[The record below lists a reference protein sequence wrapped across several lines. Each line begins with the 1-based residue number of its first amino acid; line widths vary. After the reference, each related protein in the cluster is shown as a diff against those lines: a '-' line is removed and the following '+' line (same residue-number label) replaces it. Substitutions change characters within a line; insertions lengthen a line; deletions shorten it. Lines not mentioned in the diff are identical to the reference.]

1 MRRTILAILAAWA
14 CTFVHAELKV
24 HFTFESLNSA
34 VGSYTGTLRNNAT
47 LTEVSGLP
55 VLSLGSDNGYF
66 DMGASVGNVI
76 ATLSNGFTIST
87 NVYIPST
94 TTLGSNGNFIYTF
107 ANSTNIGGDA
117 NGCIFFGANETRYT
131 ISRTNYNAEKNVV
144 ANYRFPTGAWHTLT
158 YRQNGNSGELFLD
171 GERVATGNVTVKPSN
186 LGNTPY
192 NFLGRPCYQGDVYL
206 KDAFYNDFRI
216 YDNAVDDATI
226 ASLTANLNALNSG
239 MNEMQINELL
249 NQITLGGNT
258 FYDDIK
264 LPTPN
269 QNGITVTWS
278 SSNESVVSSTGRV
291 TRPAYGKGD
300 ARVTLTATLSKAG
313 ISKQKS
319 FTINIPALEMSDE
332 DLVDADMMDLTIN
345 GHLDNLVTNLY
356 LPTRGNRGSNISWES
371 SQPDILSHEG
381 ELLNQRQ
388 SKTEVALT
396 ATISLRNAVASNTFY
411 ITVAPK
417 LPLAYYLFAYFNGN
431 SQWQEQICFALSTD
445 GYNYTPL
452 NNGNPIINS
461 ADIALKQAVRDP
473 HILRGEDG
481 YFYMVVTDM
490 KSSEGWSSNDG
501 MVLLRS
507 ADMVNW
513 THTAIDFPTAWPHRF
528 DRNSLTQVWAPQTIY
543 DPEEG
548 KYMVYYAI
556 GESGKNYI
564 TYYSYA
570 NEDFTE
576 LTEPQVLYNHDG
588 MNTIDADIVWHDG
601 KYHMFFKTEGQ
612 GNGIQKATAKT
623 LRGEWTPE
631 YRYLQQTSV
640 AVEGSG
646 VFKKIDS
653 DEWVLMYDCY
663 SSGMYEYCTSTD
675 LNNFTWVCN
684 SANTSIFTPRHGTT
698 IAITAA
704 EAQRLANAWP
714 SNGLNIEQSWTDITN
729 YYVKSPRFDDNSN
742 SGWMVSSNAQSINLN
757 FETMEFWYGT
767 FNLYQTIEVPNGRYR
782 LSAQSFYNPSSNESA
797 YLYANEVRQALALR
811 NSEGLSSSNNPGGW
825 DRVTI
830 NGNRRYIPNN
840 MEAGSYSF
848 EQGLYNNSLEVE
860 VTDSKLTFGL
870 ICEGISNSANWCMF
884 DNFKLEYLGHIDIVT
899 AEKIE
904 LSHTE
909 VHLNEGESTTLT
921 ATVLPSAAV
930 NKDLIWTSSKPGI
943 VAVDASGTLRANKAG
958 QATITA
964 ELADGSGV
972 KATCEVSVTSLG
984 TWIDVT
990 EAYIMNPRF
999 DGNSNKGWDIYAN
1012 AGSTACGYNA
1022 MEFWNGTFN
1031 ISQTFE
1037 IPNGKY
1043 RLSVQSYFR
1052 TADNNNGYSAYVGG
1066 YEDIT
1071 GYLYANEVKQPIA
1084 SIYSEYLSTNYGSN
1098 CWERN
1103 RCYYPN
1109 GMMSGSYCFEQ
1120 GMYNNSLEVEV
1131 TDGMLTIG
1139 LINEIFVSNNWCMF
1153 DNFKLE
1159 YLGEYTP
1166 VTAVSLN
1173 KSEITLNS
1181 GESTTLKATVRPT
1194 DATFPG
1200 VVWSSDNT
1208 MIAGVDQNGVVTA
1221 HMAGS
1226 TIIRATSK
1234 DESGLS
1240 ASCKITVKGT
1250 VVTAEGIIINE
1261 IQTSNI
1267 DMFVDPSYN
1276 YGGWMELYNS
1286 TNSPVSLNF
1295 LYVSDD
1301 PDNLTKYNL
1310 GIRGSIPAKGYHV
1323 LWFDHYNYHYS
1334 PSQIDFKLDFD
1345 GGTIYISTPDGTLI
1359 TSQEY
1364 PVSVPRTSYARTT
1377 NGGSEWGYTASP
1389 TPGASNAGST
1399 FATERLDA
1407 PVVNRDACMFTSAFT
1422 VKVQIPAGATLRY
1435 TTDGSTPSL
1444 TNGNTSTNGTFQ
1456 VSRTTTYRFGLFQEG
1471 KLPSQIVTRSYIYND
1486 RGYAQI
1492 PIISVV
1498 TDPVN
1503 LYDDELGVYVK
1514 GTNGRTGNGQNSPC
1528 NWNMDWDRPVN
1539 FEFITP
1545 EEGMVLNQ
1553 EVDFAM
1559 CGGWSRAWTPH
1570 SFKLK
1575 AGKIYEGLNS
1585 MDYPFFADK
1594 PYLKHKTL
1602 QIRNGGNDT
1611 GCRIKDA
1618 ALQEIVLRSG
1628 LDVDG
1633 QSSLPVIHFING
1645 EYKGMLNMREPN
1657 NKHFAYANWGI
1668 DTDEMDQFEM
1678 SPDSGYVQMEGTR
1691 EAFLEWY
1698 ELSKSAADEYFYE
1711 EIRNIVD
1718 IDEYINYMAVELY
1731 LGATDWPQNNLKA
1744 FRPRIENGR
1753 FRFVLFDL
1761 DGTFGTNSPFGTFE
1775 GKKVHT
1781 FDYIYDTGGRFT
1793 EEIEVVTIF
1802 LNMLQNDSFRKQFID
1817 SYCLVAGSVFEPER
1831 CNAIIDEMAAMRAEA
1846 LSFDNQS
1853 PYGTANSL
1861 KSSLSYRQNDLI
1873 NALVGYSRMGLN
1885 TNMKQQVSIAA
1896 NIDDAKL
1903 RLNNLE
1909 IPTGKFNGTLFAP
1922 ITLKAEP
1929 LAGYKFVGWSNS
1941 GAPAEQVT
1949 TLIARGSTWYYNDQ
1963 DNLDGKNWNTSNY
1976 STSSWGRGETPMG
1989 FYTGD
1994 TNNGRGYKTILN
2006 YGSDASNKRP
2016 TYYFRTTLTLDK
2028 APTSTE
2034 TVKLNFIVDDGMVV
2048 YVNGVEA
2055 GRYLMN
2061 GGTPSYASYS
2071 SSYATGNPD
2080 SGMLTLDASLFRKG
2094 TNVIAVEVH
2103 NCDGQSSDIYFDA
2116 ELLLSGQA
2124 SSNLLSTKAE
2134 YTLPS
2139 NGSYTL
2145 TAVYEPLDAEEASAQ
2160 LPVRINEVSA
2170 DNSIY
2175 VNDYFK
2181 KNDWI
2186 ELYNTTS
2193 DDIDVAGM
2201 YLSDNLSKPTKYQ
2214 IPSDGDINTVIEPHG
2229 HLVIWADKLTDLTQL
2244 HASFKL
2250 AAEGGYLTLTSAD
2263 QAWTDTLYYEPHLGL
2278 ESVGLY
2284 PDGNSEA
2291 YIMTH
2296 PTIAKPN
2303 IINSYAQWVEK
2314 PEETESEKPGTG
2326 DDNSIESTTAT
2337 SLGMHY
2343 RDNTLHLHGTNGIV
2357 VTFALYDTTG
2367 RRHQYLVTELTGGH
2381 ATISIANLAQGT
2393 YIATV
2398 TTAEGDTQVLKLKK
2412 L

>member
-1 MRRTILAILAAWA
+1 MMKRFASTILAI
-14 CTFVHAELKV
+14 CTCLFAHAELKV

-34 VGSYTGTLRNNAT
+34 VGSCTGTLRNNAT

-158 YRQNGNSGELFLD
+158 YRQNGNSGELFLN

-381 ELLNQRQ
+381 ELLSQRQ

-452 NNGNPIINS
+452 NNGNPIISS

-513 THTAIDFPTAWPHRF
+513 THSAIDFPTAWPHRF

-675 LNNFTWVCN
+675 LSNFTYKCN

-698 IAITAA
+698 IAITTE
-704 EAQRLANAWP
+704 EAQRLATKWP
-714 SNGLNIEQSWTDITN
+714 SDGLEISASWTDITDFF
-729 YYVKSPRFDDNSN
+729 VKSPRFDNNS
-742 SGWMVSSNAQSINLN
+742 SIGWIVESNAESQNKN
-757 FETMEFWYGT
+757 FETMEFWNGT
-767 FNLYQTIEVPNGRYR
+767 FNLYQTKEVPNGKYR
-782 LSAQSFYNPSSNESA
+782 LSVQSFYSSSNNESG

-811 NSEGLSSSNNPGGW
+811 TSEGLSSNTYPGGW

-830 NGNRRYIPNN
+830 NGSRRYIPNN
-840 MEAGSYSF
+840 MEAGNSSF

-860 VTDSKLTFGL
+860 VTDGKLTFGL
-870 ICEGISNSANWCMF
+870 ICEEKSLQANWCMF
-884 DNFKLEYLGHIDIVT
+884 DNFKLEYLGYIDIVT
-899 AEKIE
+899 AEEIK
-904 LSHTE
+904 LSHSE
-909 VHLNEGESTTLT
+909 VHLTEGENTTIT
-921 ATVLPSAAV
+921 ATILPMDAV
-930 NKDLIWTSSKPGI
+930 DKELKWTSSNPS
-943 VAVDASGTLRANKAG
+943 VATVDANGTIRAINSG
-958 QATITA
+958 QATISA
-964 ELADGSGV
+964 ELTNGSGA
-972 KATCEVSVTSLG
+972 KATCKVIVTTLGG
-984 TWIDVT
+984 TWLDVT
-990 EAYIMNPRF
+990 EAYIVNPRF
-999 DGNSNKGWDIYAN
+999 DNNSNQGWDIYAN
-1012 AGSTACGYNA
+1012 AGSSACGA
-1022 MEFWNGTFN
+1022 GGMEFWNGTFN

-1037 IPNGKY
+1037 VPNGKY

-1052 TADNNNGYSAYVGG
+1052 TRDNDNAYNAYINGS
-1066 YEDIT
+1066 EDIT
-1071 GYLYANEVKQPIA
+1071 GYLYANNDMQPIA
-1084 SIYSEYLSTNYGSN
+1084 SIYSEHLSTNYANN
-1098 CWERN
+1098 CWSKNGE
-1103 RCYYPN
+1103 YYPN
-1109 GMMSGSYCFEQ
+1109 GMTSGGYCFEQ
-1120 GMYNNSLEVEV
+1120 GMYNNIVITEV
-1131 TDGMLTIG
+1131 TDGKLTIG
-1139 LINEIFVSNNWCMF
+1139 LINEVYVGNNWCMF

-1159 YLGEYTP
+1159 YFGDYVP
-1166 VTAVSLN
+1166 VTSISLS
-1173 KSEITLNS
+1173 KSEVTLNN
-1181 GESTTLKATVRPT
+1181 GESATLKATIKPT
-1194 DATFPG
+1194 NATFQG
-1200 VVWSSDNT
+1200 VVWSSDNS
-1208 MIAGVDQNGVVTA
+1208 MIAGVDQDGTITA
-1221 HMAGS
+1221 HAVGS

-1234 DESGLS
+1234 DKGGLS
-1240 ASCKITVKGT
+1240 ASCKVTVNGT

-1261 IQTSNI
+1261 VQPSNI
-1267 DMFVDPSYN
+1267 DMFVDPSFN
-1276 YGGWMELYNS
+1276 YGSWIELYNS

-1295 LYVSDD
+1295 LHVSDD

-1334 PSQIDFKLDFD
+1334 PSQVDFKLDFD
-1345 GGTIYISTPDGTLI
+1345 GGAIYISTPDGTLI

-1364 PVSVPRTSYARTT
+1364 PVAVPRTSYARTT
-1377 NGGSEWGYTASP
+1377 NGGNTWGYTASP
-1389 TPGASNAGST
+1389 TPGESNVGST

-1407 PVVNRDACMFTSAFT
+1407 PVVDKDACLFTSAFT
-1422 VKVQIPAGATLRY
+1422 VKVQIPTGATLRY
-1435 TTDGSTPSL
+1435 TTDGTTPTL
-1444 TNGNTSTNGTFQ
+1444 TNGQTSTNGQFS
-1456 VSRTTTYRFGLFQEG
+1456 VRETTTYRFGLFQEG
-1471 KLPSQIVTRSYIYND
+1471 KLPSQIVTRSYIYNN
-1486 RGYAQI
+1486 GYAQI

-1503 LYDDELGVYVK
+1503 LYDDELGVYVR
-1514 GTNGRTGNGQNSPC
+1514 GTNGRTGNGERTPC

-1539 FEFITP
+1539 FEYITP
-1545 EEGMVLNQ
+1545 DGGMVVNQ

-1559 CGGWSRAWTPH
+1559 CGGWSRSWNINPVH

-1585 MDYPFFADK
+1585 IDYPFFADK

-1602 QIRNGGNDT
+1602 QIRNGGNDNYS
-1611 GCRIKDA
+1611 RIKDL
-1618 ALQEIVLRSG
+1618 ALQEIVHRSG
-1628 LDVDG
+1628 LDVEG
-1633 QSSLPVIHFING
+1633 QSSQPVIHFING
-1645 EYKGMLNMREPN
+1645 EYMGMLNMREPN
-1657 NKHFAYANWGI
+1657 NKHYAYANWGI

-1698 ELSKSAADEYFYE
+1698 ELSKNASDDYFYE
-1711 EIRNIVD
+1711 EIRNLVD
-1718 IDEYINYMAVELY
+1718 IDEYINYMAVEFY
-1731 LGATDWPQNNLKA
+1731 LGGTDWPQNNIKG
-1744 FRPRIENGR
+1744 FRPRTENGR
-1753 FRFVLFDL
+1753 FRFVMFDL
-1761 DGTFGTNSPFGTFE
+1761 DGTLSTTSPFSTFE
-1775 GKKVHT
+1775 SKQIHT
-1781 FDYIYDTGGRFT
+1781 FDEIYDTGSRFT
-1793 EEIEVVTIF
+1793 EEIELVTIF

-1817 SYCLVAGSVFEPER
+1817 TYCLVAGSVFEPER
-1831 CNAIIDEMAAMRAEA
+1831 CKAIIDEMADIRAEA
-1846 LSFDNQS
+1846 LYFDGKS
-1853 PYGTANSL
+1853 PYNTANSL
-1861 KSSLSYRQNDLI
+1861 KSSLESRQSTMI
-1873 NALVGYSRMGLN
+1873 NALANYKRMYLSS
-1885 TNMKQQVSIAA
+1885 TPRQTVSISA
-1896 NIDDAKL
+1896 NVDDAVL
-1903 RLNNLE
+1903 RVNDLA
-1909 IPTGKFNGTLFAP
+1909 IPTSKFNGTLFSP

-1929 LAGYKFVGWSNS
+1929 KAGYRFAGWASTGN
-1941 GAPAEQVT
+1941 AATQT
-1949 TLIARGSTWYYNDQ
+1949 TLIERGASWYYYDQ
-1963 DNLDGKNWNTSNY
+1963 GSLDDKNWKIANY
-1976 STSSWGRGETPMG
+1976 STSSWGKGNAPLG
-1989 FYTGD
+1989 YYTSD
-1994 TNNGRGYKTILN
+1994 TYNGRGYNTFLD
-2006 YGSDASNKRP
+2006 YGTDENAKRP
-2016 TYYFRTTLTLDK
+2016 TYYFRYSLNLSK
-2028 APTSTE
+2028 APTSDDKF
-2034 TVKLNFIVDDGMVV
+2034 VLNYTVDDGMIV
-2048 YVNGVEA
+2048 YVNGKEA
-2055 GRYLMN
+2055 TRYLMSD
-2061 GGTPSYASYS
+2061 GTISYDNYA
-2071 SSYATGNPD
+2071 SSYANNNPD
-2080 SGMLTLDASLFRKG
+2080 NGSVTLDASLFKKG
-2094 TNVIAVEVH
+2094 TNIIAVEVH
-2103 NCDGQSSDIYFDA
+2103 NCDNKSSDIYFDA
-2116 ELLLSGQA
+2116 ELVYQESTQKQIVSYLAEYALPSG
-2124 SSNLLSTKAE
+2124 SNLSLVAT
-2134 YTLPS
+2134 
-2139 NGSYTL
+2139 
-2145 TAVYEPLDAEEASAQ
+2145 YEPLTAEELEETNQ
-2160 LPVRINEVSA
+2160 LPVRINEVSI

-2175 VNDYFK
+2175 VNEYYK

-2193 DDIDVAGM
+2193 EPIDIAGM
-2201 YLSDNLSKPTKYQ
+2201 YISDNQKKPTKYQ
-2214 IPSDGDINTVIEPHG
+2214 IPANDEINTIIDPYG
-2229 HLVIWADKLTDLTQL
+2229 HLIIWADKLTPLSQL

-2250 AAEGGYLTLTSAD
+2250 DADQSGAVILTSAD
-2263 QAWTDTLYYEPHLGL
+2263 QSWSDKLYYDVHLGT

-2284 PDGNSEA
+2284 PDGGSDV
-2291 YIMTH
+2291 YLMTT
-2296 PTIAKPN
+2296 PTIAKAN
-2303 IINSYAQWVEK
+2303 IINSYAQWIEQSDDTNMGTDI
-2314 PEETESEKPGTG
+2314 ETFDTEFLMLAYNNE
-2326 DDNSIESTTAT
+2326 
-2337 SLGMHY
+2337 
-2343 RDNTLHLHGTNGIV
+2343 TLHIHSVVGTKAT
-2357 VTFALYDTTG
+2357 VTLYDTTG
-2367 RRHQYLVTELTGGH
+2367 RLCRHLVTELGAGH
-2381 ATISIANLAQGT
+2381 ASISLATLTQGT
-2393 YIATV
+2393 YIACV
-2398 TTAEGDTQVLKLKK
+2398 TDSEGNTKTLKLSKK
-2412 L
+2412 